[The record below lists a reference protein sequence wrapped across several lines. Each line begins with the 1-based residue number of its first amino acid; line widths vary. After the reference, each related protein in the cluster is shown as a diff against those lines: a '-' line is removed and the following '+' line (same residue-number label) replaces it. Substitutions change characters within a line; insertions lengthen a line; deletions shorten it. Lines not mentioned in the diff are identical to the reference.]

1 MSRKKALNTYQIGY
15 KNKNYLHN
23 ISRKYFIY
31 CGVSNAEGGVNQ
43 KKRQLKLGIAPIK
56 SILFS
61 LPILGMTMAD
71 AYAAASTCDA
81 VSGNLVLNCG
91 FETSG
96 SWSGSGLQVINGTL
110 GTYDQHSGSYF
121 NISGN
126 LNGSR
131 TLLQTISTIA
141 GATYT
146 ISFYATNVFS
156 PTATVAA
163 TFGGTSILT
172 ATTPNPG
179 QTISTGT
186 GISSN
191 NSGNY
196 IKYTGTAVASGTSS
210 VLEFSTITGGI
221 NQYILLDDI
230 VIILT
235 SLPASGSYQQKGAS
249 SGPVGSA
256 MGAALDRISTSSSA
270 QAGLF
275 QTDVLSIIDTLP
287 TVQQGR
293 AIKQLAST
301 QNVPSSQMS
310 AAAAAAVLGAVE
322 QHQQTAMAYSPDT
335 GVATGS
341 ASHDRALW
349 GQVLGGGARRGGTA
363 DADGYTL
370 GSFGLATGLDH
381 RFTPSAMGG
390 AALSWV
396 RTWSQGRGDSTGS
409 SSILDS
415 YQLTFYGTYRID
427 RAFIDGQLGVGW
439 NEFDQKR
446 AIPFLGTTAA
456 AQYSGQQYLAKA
468 TLGYDVPVAGN
479 VTVTPLASLRWLRSV
494 TDSYDETRA
503 GAANLSVDRRGVNS
517 LSQDLGGKVT
527 WSLPTD
533 FGTLRPEV
541 RLAWVHD
548 YTHGPIATSG
558 LIGGESFAV
567 SVPRSSANGARI
579 GLAASLSGND
589 SVSFRFDYEGEL
601 RARYQSH
608 TGLVKAIWGF

>member
-1 MSRKKALNTYQIGY
+1 
-15 KNKNYLHN
+15 
-23 ISRKYFIY
+23 
-31 CGVSNAEGGVNQ
+31 
-43 KKRQLKLGIAPIK
+43 
-56 SILFS
+56 
-61 LPILGMTMAD
+61 MTD
-71 AYAAASTCDA
+71 AHAAASTCDA

-91 FETSG
+91 FEASG
-96 SWSGSGLQVINGTL
+96 SWSGTGFQAINGAQ
-110 GTYDQHSGSYF
+110 GTWDQHSGSYF
-121 NISGN
+121 NVSGN
-126 LNGSR
+126 VLGSR
-131 TLLQTISTIA
+131 ALLQTISTVA
-141 GATYT
+141 GATYS
-146 ISFYATNVFS
+146 ISFYATNVS
-156 PTATVAA
+156 DPTATIAA
-163 TFGGTSILT
+163 TFDGTSILT
-172 ATTPNPG
+172 AATPHPG
-179 QTISTGT
+179 QTFPSGT
-186 GISSN
+186 SVVAN

-196 IKYTGTAVASGTSS
+196 IQYTGTAVASGTSS
-210 VLEFSTITGGI
+210 VLEFLTITGGSGK
-221 NQYILLDDI
+221 YILLDDI
-230 VIILT
+230 VIILM
-235 SLPASGSYQQKGAS
+235 SLPQGSSYQQRGAS
-249 SGPVGSA
+249 SGPVGSI

-275 QTDVLSIIDTLP
+275 QTDVLGIINALP
-287 TVQQGR
+287 TAQQGR
-293 AIKQLAST
+293 AIKQLAPT

-310 AAAAAAVLGAVE
+310 SAAATAVLGAVE
-322 QHQQTAMAYSPDT
+322 QHQQIAMAYSP
-335 GVATGS
+335 GSRVATGS
-341 ASHDRALW
+341 ESHDRALW
-349 GQVLGGGARRGGTA
+349 GQVLGGGARRGSTA

-370 GSFGLATGLDH
+370 GSFGLAAGLDH
-381 RFTPSAMGG
+381 RFTPSIMGG

-396 RTWSQGRGDSTGS
+396 RTWSQGRDDSTGS

-427 RAFIDGQLGVGW
+427 RAFVDGQLGVGW

-468 TLGYDVPVAGN
+468 TVGYDVPVAGN

-517 LSQDLGGKVT
+517 LSQDLGGKVS

-533 FGTLRPEV
+533 FGILKPEM

-548 YTHGPIATSG
+548 YTRGPIATSG

-601 RARYQSH
+601 RTRYQSH
-608 TGLVKAIWGF
+608 TGLVKAVWGF